1 MIRFY
6 SHITYKGSTSDFERI
21 LQLVLS
27 REGISYHLEKTKDL
41 LLYTDLTQDQGLYE
55 ISRPNILSNFPELTF
70 DITSHAGEGK
80 ISICITPNK
89 IQLLLF
95 GAGIFLF
102 LMLLVQLIWHFQGG
116 LGILLTILAMLFFL
130 GISFCVFWYGASVLY
145 SWITG
150 AIYFANEMVPKLRLH
165 L

>member
-1 MIRFY
+1 MIRFC
-6 SHITYKGSTSDFERI
+6 SRITYKGTASEFERI
-21 LQLVLS
+21 LQLVLG
-27 REGISYHLEKTKDL
+27 REGISYRLEKTRDL
-41 LLYTDLTQDQGLYE
+41 LVYTDLTQDQGLFE
-55 ISRPNILSNFPELTF
+55 ISRPNILPNFPELTF
-70 DITSHAGEGK
+70 DISSHAGEGK
-80 ISICITPNK
+80 ISICMTPNK

-102 LMLLVQLIWHFQGG
+102 LMLLVQLIVHFQGG
-116 LGILLTILAMLFFL
+116 LGIILTVLAMLLFL
-130 GISFCVFWYGASVLY
+130 GISFCIFWYGASVLY